1 MNTHKVQ
8 NSRFQDLDIDTS
20 QLGTTT
26 TIENINET
34 VNQLNQEQKP
44 TNNII
49 VLAKRD
55 NVTHNY
61 FHYFEL
67 YWDARDCLSSVII
80 KMPKTD
86 EDNTKYWIN
95 YKGEI
100 VLYMGNKTPDQQ
112 TTNDN
117 NNTQVVTNYWDT
129 QGMYP
134 IFQGEVSRIKENKN
148 ELEIHI
154 DSIGKRFKQKI
165 PEEFRQSFINNQN
178 VRDAFQAICEFLG
191 VKYICPPHVDE
202 PDQSSTDGTENDPN
216 KQLGAAKTMAEQT
229 ASAIQQAQESQQ
241 NDSSQT
247 DTQQTESNT
256 NTVTDNTEITTM
268 QNGYND
274 ISFDANG
281 AIVHGSTVME
291 VGIDITDTL
300 LNLEE
305 HPLDKYLP
313 DEEYEEGQSY
323 LNDEKSFVVRD
334 VHKLLNGYFFDTV
347 HEDVMNYGAITVEPK
362 SSTTSEMSG
371 TPVAGDVNG
380 DGVVDDQDA
389 IEGTDSLTQSQLWT
403 ALAGVM
409 HDYYPKATADYWIPQ
424 LRDAAT
430 TWTGVATVVN
440 KIGGDKGTQDNVI
453 RKVLGY
459 KKRCK
464 TTPGVD
470 RHHSD
475 GRVTTG
481 YQTSMKQRQTSYN
494 LYNVGKKAYGKL
506 TPEQQ
511 AALKKSIGL

>member
-1 MNTHKVQ
+1 MQGIV
-8 NSRFQDLDIDTS
+8 FQVSL
-20 QLGTTT
+20 
-26 TIENINET
+26 
-34 VNQLNQEQKP
+34 
-44 TNNII
+44 
-49 VLAKRD
+49 
-55 NVTHNY
+55 
-61 FHYFEL
+61 
-67 YWDARDCLSSVII
+67 
-80 KMPKTD
+80 D

-100 VLYMGNKTPDQQ
+100 LLYMGDKTPDQQ
-112 TTNDN
+112 ITNDD

-134 IFQGEVSRIKENKN
+134 IFQGEISRVKESKN

-202 PDQSSTDGTENDPN
+202 PDQPSTDGTENDPN
-216 KQLGAAKTMAEQT
+216 KQLEAAKNMAEQT
-229 ASAIQQAQESQQ
+229 ASAVQQAQESQEQ

-247 DTQQTESNT
+247 NTQQTDSNT

-281 AIVHGSTVME
+281 AIVHGSTAME

-323 LNDEKSFVVRD
+323 LNDEKYFVMQDVRR
-334 VHKLLNGYFFDTV
+334 LLNGEFFDTV

-362 SSTTSEMSG
+362 SSSTSDIEG
-371 TPVAGDVNG
+371 GVTGDVNG

-389 IEGTDSLTQSQLWT
+389 IEGTGDLTPSQLWT

-424 LRDAAT
+424 LRDAPT

-459 KKRCK
+459 KKRLK
-464 TTPGVD
+464 TTSGVD

-475 GRVTTG
+475 GVVTTG
-481 YQTSMKQRQTSYN
+481 YQTYRKQQQVNYN
-494 LYNVGKKAYGKL
+494 IIKGGKKLYNNM
-506 TPEQQ
+506 TPEQKK
-511 AALKKSIGL
+511 ALGITYNTLMGH

>member
-1 MNTHKVQ
+1 MNTYKVQ
-8 NSRFQDLDIDTS
+8 KSRFQDLDIDTS

-26 TIENINET
+26 NIENLNET
-34 VNQLNQEQKP
+34 VNQLSQDQKP
-44 TNNII
+44 ANNII

-100 VLYMGNKTPDQQ
+100 VLYMGDKTPDQQ
-112 TTNDN
+112 ITNDN

-134 IFQGEVSRIKENKN
+134 IFQGEISRIKESKN

-216 KQLGAAKTMAEQT
+216 KQLSAAKTMAEQT
-229 ASAIQQAQESQQ
+229 ANAVQQAQESQQ

-247 DTQQTESNT
+247 DTQQTDSNT

-281 AIVHGSTVME
+281 AIVHGSTAME

-323 LNDEKSFVVRD
+323 LNDEKYFVMQDVRR
-334 VHKLLNGYFFDTV
+334 LLNGEFFDTV

-362 SSTTSEMSG
+362 SSSTSDIEGSV
-371 TPVAGDVNG
+371 TGDVNG
-380 DGVVDDQDA
+380 DGVVDEQDQEA
-389 IEGTDSLTQSQLWT
+389 SESEGGCGSGSLNGSQLWT
-403 ALAGVM
+403 ELSKIVAEF
-409 HDYYPKATADYWIPQ
+409 YPASTNKNYWIGE
-424 LRDAAT
+424 LRNASSN
-430 TWTGVATVVN
+430 WTEVAKVVN
-440 KIGGDKGTQDNVI
+440 KMGGDQKKQNKVI
-453 RKVLGY
+453 RKVLCY
-459 KKRCK
+459 KRRYKEMTAQSSSGSSWIDYINK
-464 TTPGVD
+464 
-470 RHHSD
+470 
-475 GRVTTG
+475 
-481 YQTSMKQRQTSYN
+481 
-494 LYNVGKKAYGKL
+494 KL
-506 TPEQQ
+506 TV
-511 AALKKSIGL
+511 